1 MRRSFTAQALAHQE
15 PVCGD
20 AQTGVM
26 VKTTPVAPFIVMQ
39 AQLRLQL
46 LIIAFNPPSALCRGN
61 QCLDRRLLW
70 SRREPVVAG
79 LGLSRRPL
87 DQQPLLV
94 MCLAIVCGTNPPA
107 ANRELS
113 VASLPWRQLTC
124 RYVLA
129 GKRCA
134 TSCTE
139 IGACALSRIGR
150 AGPTALRA
158 GWRHGRR
165 LVRSPP
171 DLRVAADANHVQQAA
186 FAELVS
192 PVGLGAV
199 GRIG

>member
-1 MRRSFTAQALAHQE
+1 MRRSFFTAQALAHQE

-94 MCLAIVCGTNPPA
+94 MCLAIVCGTNPHRREPRTERCVAALAPA
-107 ANRELS
+107 D
-113 VASLPWRQLTC
+113 LPIRPCGQ
-124 RYVLA
+124 
-129 GKRCA
+129 RCA

-150 AGPTALRA
+150 VRGRPPLGLAGGMGA
-158 GWRHGRR
+158 GWCDPHQTFVLLRTPTMYSRP
-165 LVRSPP
+165 RS
-171 DLRVAADANHVQQAA
+171 LSWSRQW
-186 FAELVS
+186 VS
-192 PVGLGAV
+192 VP
-199 GRIG
+199 